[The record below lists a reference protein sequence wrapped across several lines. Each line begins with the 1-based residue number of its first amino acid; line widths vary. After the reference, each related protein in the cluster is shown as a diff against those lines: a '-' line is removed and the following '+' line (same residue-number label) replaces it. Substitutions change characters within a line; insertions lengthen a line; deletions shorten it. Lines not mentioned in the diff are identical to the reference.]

1 MTTSKVSLLDTNV
14 LVYAADEN
22 SPFFERSRSL
32 LERGLAGE
40 SALCVSLQNLSE
52 FFAIVT
58 DEKRVDNPR
67 TQEEALEE
75 VKKYLQSGR
84 IGKIYQESATGEV
97 MLDLMK
103 RYPIKRQ
110 EIFDL
115 QLVATMLS
123 NQISRIYTFNRD
135 DFLKFTELEVLEP

>member
-1 MTTSKVSLLDTNV
+1 
-14 LVYAADEN
+14 
-22 SPFFERSRSL
+22 
-32 LERGLAGE
+32 
-40 SALCVSLQNLSE
+40 
-52 FFAIVT
+52 
-58 DEKRVDNPR
+58 VDNPR

-123 NQISRIYTFNRD
+123 NQVSRIYTFNRD
-135 DFLKFTELEVLEP
+135 DFLKFTELEVLEL

>member
-1 MTTSKVSLLDTNV
+1 LK
-14 LVYAADEN
+14 
-22 SPFFERSRSL
+22 
-32 LERGLAGE
+32 
-40 SALCVSLQNLSE
+40 
-52 FFAIVT
+52 
-58 DEKRVDNPR
+58 
-67 TQEEALEE
+67 E

-84 IGKIYQESATGEV
+84 IGKIYQEPDTGEV
-97 MLDLMK
+97 MLDLMG

-123 NQISRIYTFNRD
+123 NQVSRIYTYNRD

>member
-1 MTTSKVSLLDTNV
+1 MTTSKASLLDTNV
-14 LVYAADEN
+14 LVYAADVN

-32 LERGLAGE
+32 LERALAGE
-40 SALCVSLQNLSE
+40 SDLCVSLQNLSE

-58 DEKRVDNPR
+58 DRKRVDNPR

-75 VKKYLQSGR
+75 LKKYLQSER
-84 IGKIYQESATGEV
+84 IGKIYQDSATGEV

-123 NQISRIYTFNRD
+123 NRVNRIYTFNRD
-135 DFLKFTELEVLEP
+135 DFLKFSEIEVLEP

>member
-1 MTTSKVSLLDTNV
+1 MITSKTSLLDTNV
-14 LVYAADEN
+14 LVYAADES
-22 SPFFERSRSL
+22 SPFFDRSRNL

-40 SALCVSLQNLSE
+40 SDLCVSLQNLSE

-58 DEKRVDNPR
+58 DSKRVANPR
-67 TQEEALEE
+67 SQEEALEE

-84 IGKIYQESATGEV
+84 IGKIYQGPATGEA
-97 MLDLMK
+97 MLDLMQ

-123 NQISRIYTFNRD
+123 NQVSRIYTYNRD

>member
-1 MTTSKVSLLDTNV
+1 
-14 LVYAADEN
+14 
-22 SPFFERSRSL
+22 
-32 LERGLAGE
+32 
-40 SALCVSLQNLSE
+40 
-52 FFAIVT
+52 
-58 DEKRVDNPR
+58 
-67 TQEEALEE
+67 
-75 VKKYLQSGR
+75 
-84 IGKIYQESATGEV
+84 

-123 NQISRIYTFNRD
+123 NQVSRIYTFNRD